1 METPKN
7 DIVLVASDF
16 SEIGDIA
23 IDNAVE
29 FAKLLNFKVC
39 ILHVVDKNTKAG
51 LKKEKKSIDSINEK
65 LDAISRDIK
74 SKHSIEVEYVAK
86 EGTIF
91 TAIASV
97 AEEIGASFLLIGTHG
112 KIGIQHLLG
121 SFALKVVKSSP
132 CPIIVYQKRVL
143 ESKYNNIVF
152 PLDLSMGSKQK
163 VRYAINLAKLFGGTI
178 HLFAL
183 NETDEFNAI
192 KMKNNYV
199 QVKTML
205 EKANVDFTER
215 FSDDKGPN
223 FGKQVMN
230 FSESINADLIM
241 ISTNPDQLSLNFIGS
256 IDEQII
262 YNTLKIPVMC
272 INALDLNIQIGGL

>member
-39 ILHVVDKNTKAG
+39 ILHVVDKNTKAN
-51 LKKEKKSIDSINEK
+51 LKKEKKTIDSINEK
-65 LDAISRDIK
+65 LDAIARDIK

-112 KIGIQHLLG
+112 KVGIQHLLG

-205 EKANVDFTER
+205 EKANVDFTEK
-215 FSDDKGPN
+215 FSDEKGPN
-223 FGKQVMN
+223 FGKQIMT

-256 IDEQII
+256 VDEQII
-262 YNTLKIPVMC
+262 YNSLKIPVMC

>member
-39 ILHVVDKNTKAG
+39 ILHVVDKNTKAN
-51 LKKEKKSIDSINEK
+51 LKKEKKTIDSINEK
-65 LDAISRDIK
+65 LDAIARDIK
-74 SKHSIEVEYVAK
+74 AKHSIEVEYVAK

-112 KIGIQHLLG
+112 KVGIQHLLG

-205 EKANVDFTER
+205 EKANVDFTEK
-215 FSDDKGPN
+215 FSDEKGPN
-223 FGKQVMN
+223 FGKQIMT

-256 IDEQII
+256 VDEQII
-262 YNTLKIPVMC
+262 YNSLKIPVMC

>member
-1 METPKN
+1 METTKN

-39 ILHVVDKNTKAG
+39 ILHVVDKNTKAN

-65 LDAISRDIK
+65 LDAIARDIK
-74 SKHSIEVEYVAK
+74 SKHSIEVDYVAK

-163 VRYAINLAKLFGGTI
+163 VRYAINLAKLFGATI

-205 EKANVDFTER
+205 EKANVDFTEK
-215 FSDDKGPN
+215 FSDEKGPN
-223 FGKQVMN
+223 FGKQIMT

-262 YNTLKIPVMC
+262 YNNLKIPVMC